1 MMEEIKLSRRVTIHT
16 ETGES
21 YETYE
26 IFFDDAFLLSIKIKG
41 YDCYININKNAIT
54 KLSIS

>member
-21 YETYE
+21 ETYE
-26 IFFDDAFLLSIKIKG
+26 IFFDDAFFAF
-41 YDCYININKNAIT
+41 Y
-54 KLSIS
+54 